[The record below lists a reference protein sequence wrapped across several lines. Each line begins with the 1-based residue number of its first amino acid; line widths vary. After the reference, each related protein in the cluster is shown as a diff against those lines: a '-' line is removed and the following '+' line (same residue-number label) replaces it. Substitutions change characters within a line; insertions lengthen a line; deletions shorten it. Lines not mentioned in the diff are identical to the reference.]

1 MWWPC
6 LDAWRNL
13 IWFGISLLAPPFV
26 WNVQCC
32 NIWSHQIHTRERWVL
47 SYAKAY
53 LTLTTVQSVSA
64 GSSSG
69 AVCIW
74 RDQILQHCTFRTNGG
89 ASRETPDRMS
99 FLPASSHGCH
109 MFGVVRTGAAASMR
123 RGGGV
128 ARRGT
133 RRGSRR
139 GSRHGTRRGTR
150 RAAGEWRTCMP
161 ECRSALYGGAHGKPV
176 PVPQNAAYAAPRR
189 TAGTTHIRSFS
200 LSLSNAGSLHHTRD
214 DS

>member
-1 MWWPC
+1 M
-6 LDAWRNL
+6 
-13 IWFGISLLAPPFV
+13 ISLLASVEYF
-26 WNVQCC
+26 
-32 NIWSHQIHTRERWVL
+32 HTL
-47 SYAKAY
+47 KLILHLPQSSQY
-53 LTLTTVQSVSA
+53 LQAAAAARYVFDEIKYYSIV
-64 GSSSG
+64 
-69 AVCIW
+69 
-74 RDQILQHCTFRTNGG
+74 HFRTNGG

-189 TAGTTHIRSFS
+189 AALLAPHTYDLS

>member
-1 MWWPC
+1 
-6 LDAWRNL
+6 
-13 IWFGISLLAPPFV
+13 
-26 WNVQCC
+26 
-32 NIWSHQIHTRERWVL
+32 
-47 SYAKAY
+47 
-53 LTLTTVQSVSA
+53 
-64 GSSSG
+64 
-69 AVCIW
+69 
-74 RDQILQHCTFRTNGG
+74 
-89 ASRETPDRMS
+89 MS

-123 RGGGV
+123 RGGGG

-133 RRGSRR
+133 RRGYRR

-189 TAGTTHIRSFS
+189 AALLAPHTYDLS
-200 LSLSNAGSLHHTRD
+200 LSLFPMRAHSIIHGTTARRISTVHCKFCKKRPVMVWRVFSFLLIPWKAIN
-214 DS
+214 